1 MHDINGRL
9 FEILAPSG
17 SEIIQPVVGETY
29 VHAHDTLGPLTRDLD
44 GRENPG
50 VGDGT

>member
-29 VHAHDTLGPLTRDLD
+29 VHAHDTFGPLTRDLD